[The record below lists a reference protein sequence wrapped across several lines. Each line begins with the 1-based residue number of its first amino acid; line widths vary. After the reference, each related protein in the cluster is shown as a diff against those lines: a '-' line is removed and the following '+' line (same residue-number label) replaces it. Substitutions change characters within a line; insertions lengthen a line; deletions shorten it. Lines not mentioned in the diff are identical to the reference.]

1 MKLFFDAD
9 KYLLRV
15 ESPRINKEL
24 DRKQQ
29 ILAYVDRYFVMFRHE
44 YFDEVYDACVKYI
57 DEMFEDD
64 SDNDPQISAE
74 VQAVTIIIK
83 GLRDYAKDC
92 LKNQSKYLKVLV
104 AGDVFKFYSGMISKS
119 LDLGVIDKKQA
130 RRRIEVFYKE
140 CELE

>member
-1 MKLFFDAD
+1 MRLFFDAD
-9 KYLLRV
+9 KYLMRV

-29 ILAYVDRYFVMFRHE
+29 ILAYVDRYFGAFRHE

-64 SDNDPQISAE
+64 SENNPKISPE
-74 VQAVTIIIK
+74 IQAITIIIR
-83 GLRDYAKDC
+83 GLRDYAKDG

-104 AGDVFKFYSGMISKS
+104 AGDVFRFYCGMISKS

-130 RRRIEVFYKE
+130 RRRIELFYKE

>member
-1 MKLFFDAD
+1 MKLFFDAN

-83 GLRDYAKDC
+83 GLRDYAKDG

-130 RRRIEVFYKE
+130 RRRIELFYKE

>member
-83 GLRDYAKDC
+83 GLRDYAKNG

>member
-1 MKLFFDAD
+1 MRLFFDAD
-9 KYLLRV
+9 KYLMRV

-29 ILAYVDRYFVMFRHE
+29 ILAYVDRYFVTFSHE
-44 YFDEVYDACVKYI
+44 YFDEVYDACVKYT
-57 DEMFEDD
+57 DEMFEED

-74 VQAVTIIIK
+74 VQAITIIIK
-83 GLRDYAKDC
+83 GLRDYSKDG

-104 AGDVFKFYSGMISKS
+104 AGDVFKFYCGMISKS

-130 RRRIEVFYKE
+130 RRRIEALYKE

>member
-15 ESPRINKEL
+15 ENPRFNKEL

-83 GLRDYAKDC
+83 GLRDYAKNG

-119 LDLGVIDKKQA
+119 LNLGVIDKKQA

>member
-15 ESPRINKEL
+15 ESPRISKEL

-83 GLRDYAKDC
+83 GLRDYAKNG

>member
-44 YFDEVYDACVKYI
+44 YFDEVYACVKYI

-83 GLRDYAKDC
+83 GLRDYAKGG

>member
-1 MKLFFDAD
+1 M
-9 KYLLRV
+9 
-15 ESPRINKEL
+15 
-24 DRKQQ
+24 
-29 ILAYVDRYFVMFRHE
+29 
-44 YFDEVYDACVKYI
+44 KYI

-83 GLRDYAKDC
+83 GLRDYAKNG

>member
-83 GLRDYAKDC
+83 GLRDYAKDG

-104 AGDVFKFYSGMISKS
+104 AGDVFKFYCGMISKF

>member
-15 ESPRINKEL
+15 ESPRINKEF

-83 GLRDYAKDC
+83 GLRDYAKNG